1 MSRVLARSMFKKN
14 APKRS
19 AKGVGITSM
28 LEDDVAG
35 YAEGGEVT
43 DDRTERERLARQL
56 LEQGRDEGDMYQRFS
71 EQERPRMYRP
81 PATAGMVPPQPNP
94 QQMQAMQMQQM
105 AQMGMIPRFQEGG
118 EVQAAVEVP
127 SMWSKMRQGIGSAIG
142 MRGRSTP
149 MFARGTGPEIYA
161 SPLGSNIGSPAMD
174 NPEFSVPSENILAR
188 MYREPGYRPPAGMDT
203 PVIDARV
210 NPAGLGFAMTD
221 LPLPEGGGR
230 NLLSELG
237 SSDLGKIPASVLGLP
252 QFTERAPPSEEDQAR
267 MEADREARRAKGLS
281 KLPFKPT
288 PKEQAR
294 EEGGPGAGGGAGK
307 ATDLGD
313 IKSERE
319 AKAAAA
325 RQENIY
331 LALMQAGLAIA
342 GGKSSNA
349 IANIG
354 QGGQAGLASFMALEQ
369 QRRRDED
376 AAMRRDLAEREYGL
390 QVRRQQMQE
399 PYYQA
404 QTEYLKMR
412 PEIAA
417 AKLEADRQKM
427 LFLARTKADA
437 AVQAE
442 VAKNPFS
449 PMYVGKDGKPD
460 PIKIAAEIQKRTQRI
475 LLEGQ
480 LGGSQGSGVSNR
492 LGLDL
497 PDTSGED

>member
-1 MSRVLARSMFKKN
+1 MSRVLARNMFKKN

-56 LEQGRDEGDMYQRFS
+56 LEQGRDEYAGYQQFS
-71 EQERPRMYRP
+71 EQERPRQYRP

-105 AQMGMIPRFQEGG
+105 AQMGMLPRFQEGG
-118 EVQAAVEVP
+118 EVNAAVEVP
-127 SMWSKMRQGIGSAIG
+127 SMWSRIKDFMWNPPGMDRPPTLAEMRRD
-142 MRGRSTP
+142 MGRSIGIPALTNTGLSGSRAMEDPNALTPAINPDQMPTP
-149 MFARGTGPEIYA
+149 MYRNPVTAQLSEEPQPRQFPPEGTMTRPDSIGGQRPVMIPSRDEAR
-161 SPLGSNIGSPAMD
+161 
-174 NPEFSVPSENILAR
+174 ILRAQER
-188 MYREPGYRPPAGMDT
+188 T
-203 PVIDARV
+203 PVSEDE
-210 NPAGLGFAMTD
+210 AG
-221 LPLPEGGGR
+221 
-230 NLLSELG
+230 
-237 SSDLGKIPASVLGLP
+237 
-252 QFTERAPPSEEDQAR
+252 
-267 MEADREARRAKGLS
+267 REARRASGLS
-281 KLPFKPT
+281 SLIKKPSAAPEA
-288 PKEQAR
+288 PKEP
-294 EEGGPGAGGGAGK
+294 EERRPSAAPK
-307 ATDLGD
+307 ATDIAD

-417 AKLEADRQKM
+417 AQLQLQRDKM
-427 LFLARTKADA
+427 LLLAQDQAQQKVYDEVKANPMAYTKKDGTRDELKI
-437 AVQAE
+437 QAE
-442 VAKNPFS
+442 IS
-449 PMYVGKDGKPD
+449 
-460 PIKIAAEIQKRTQRI
+460 KRTQQII
-475 LLEGQ
+475 LRRQ
-480 LGGSQGSGVSNR
+480 LGNTEGSGGFGR

-497 PDTSGED
+497 PAPSDSGE